1 MALMTST
8 LAEKLNHLLADH
20 EEKRVV
26 VVGTTCTGKSTLL
39 PNISNA
45 FDMDDLLFPQLSKSE
60 TDYVCQTP
68 WTEEIGRT
76 MVHLAKERVKVK
88 PGSPVFGTVILDC
101 DLIIFLV
108 ISDELLKERCVSRRV
123 SFRDAKN
130 MQKQIE
136 NEIENSGLAKID
148 FSVG

>member
-1 MALMTST
+1 MTSS
-8 LAEKLNHLLADH
+8 LAEKLNRLLADH

-39 PNISNA
+39 PSIPNA

-60 TDYVCQTP
+60 TDFVCQTP

-76 MVHLAKERVKVK
+76 MVCLAKERVKVK

-108 ISDELLKERCVSRRV
+108 ISDELLKERCTSRKV
-123 SFRDAKN
+123 SFCDAKN
-130 MQKQIE
+130 MQKQLE
-136 NEIENSGLAKID
+136 QEIENSGLAAID